1 MIVSL
6 TILGW
11 IVGTIVVWFLLC
23 LIIALVMLGDDEAF
37 VIGPIAAS
45 LLLLGFWLIKM
56 GVITL
61 VQ

>member
-23 LIIALVMLGDDEAF
+23 LIIALVMFGDDEAF
-37 VIGPIAAS
+37 VIGPIVAS

-61 VQ
+61 VP

>member
-11 IVGTIVVWFLLC
+11 IVGTIVVWFILC
-23 LIIALVMLGDDEAF
+23 LIIALVMFGDDEAF
-37 VIGPIAAS
+37 VIGPIVAS

-61 VQ
+61 VP

>member
-6 TILGW
+6 TILGY
-11 IVGTIVVWFLLC
+11 ITASIVVWFLLC
-23 LIIALVMLGDDEAF
+23 LMIALVMFGDDEAF

-45 LLLLGFWLIKM
+45 LLLLGFWLIKL

-61 VQ
+61 VP